1 MNIKHHELVSIA
13 NEFLNENYEMK
24 LDIPIEFNQRLKRVF
39 ARFKYFVKDKV
50 NIPDKIEMSIQFIVS
65 HDREVIID
73 VLKHELVH
81 YALCSQNK
89 QFKDGQKTFEDE
101 LKRLGIKRTGVYT
114 IKGDTH
120 KYVCSRCGQSY
131 NRLKL
136 LPKTARCNCAL
147 DSSLIYEGIVAK

>member
-13 NEFLNENYEMK
+13 NEFLSENYEMK

-39 ARFKYFVKDKV
+39 ARFKYLIINKENV
-50 NIPDKIEMSIQFIVS
+50 PSKIEMSIQFIVS

-81 YALCSQNK
+81 YALCAQDK
-89 QFKDGQKTFEDE
+89 PFKDGQKMFEDE
-101 LKRLGIKRTGVYT
+101 LKKLGIKRTQSYEV
-114 IKGDTH
+114 KGDVHRYLCT
-120 KYVCSRCGQSY
+120 KCGQTY
-131 NRLKL
+131 DRFKT

-147 DSSLIYEGIVAK
+147 DSNLTYEGIVAK